1 MEFIDT
7 HAHLTYDDFDGQI
20 EQIIS
25 RASDVGV
32 NRIITV
38 GTDFDDSRAAVNL
51 AGKYENIYA
60 VVGIHPHEAEKFSV
74 KDVESYSEFMGIDQV
89 VAIGET
95 GLDYYYDH
103 SPRQQQK
110 EIFLAQLTFAKKH
123 SLPVIIHCRD
133 AFDDCLGILNDIS
146 PDPDTVIFHCYS
158 GDPGIT
164 RKVLDLGCL
173 ISFAGTVTFKK
184 APEIQASAV
193 FAPLDR
199 ILIETDSPYLSP
211 APKRSV
217 KPNEPALVVHTAA
230 KIAELKNIDLKS
242 VAQVTTNNCRKYLM
256 KDYDRTR

>member
-7 HAHLTYDDFDGQI
+7 HSHLTYDNFAGRVDQVI
-20 EQIIS
+20 A
-25 RASDVGV
+25 RAADVGV
-32 NRIITV
+32 KRIITV
-38 GTDFDDSRAAVNL
+38 GTDYNDSCAAVQL
-51 AGKYENIYA
+51 AGKYDNLYA
-60 VVGIHPHEAEKFSV
+60 AVGIHPHEAENFTV
-74 KDVESYSEFMGIDQV
+74 NDIERYSEFISNDYV
-89 VAIGET
+89 LAIGET

-110 EIFLAQLTFAKKH
+110 DIFQAQLAFAQKH

-133 AFDDCLGILNDIS
+133 AFDDCLGILNEFS
-146 PDPDTVIFHCYS
+146 PKPDSVIFHCYS
-158 GDPGIT
+158 GDPDIT

-199 ILIETDSPYLSP
+199 IMVETDSPYLSP
-211 APKRSV
+211 EPKRSV

-230 KIAELKNIDLKS
+230 KIAELKQIELQI
-242 VAQVTTNNCRKYLM
+242 VAQVTTDNCRKYLM
-256 KDYDRTR
+256 KDYGRA